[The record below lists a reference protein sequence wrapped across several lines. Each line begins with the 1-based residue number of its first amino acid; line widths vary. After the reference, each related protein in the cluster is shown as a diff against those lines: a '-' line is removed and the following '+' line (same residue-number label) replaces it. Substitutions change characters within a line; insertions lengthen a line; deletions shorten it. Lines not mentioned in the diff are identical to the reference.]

1 MLLTYYIFIF
11 CLIIVLSLFLF
22 YVNHTSAVVAFDLQI
37 VARLGYAAAVR
48 TLHGVRSDIVGTIVE
63 WQNFG
68 VLDCVVAK
76 ILLVYAH
83 AHRVDN
89 LVWLHRKVICDFG
102 RISEPFALDCVDYA
116 RVFLLRRIAHPRNRR
131 AVKSQHDE
139 YDADCHNRREN
150 RAAFF
155 LASCADDGHCDA
167 QRKHNCERD
176 GQYELFGQ
184 ILLKFAFFVFHNF
197 IVLQTQYLVKKYAKD
212 CLQIVW
218 KESIK
223 SKPRILR

>member
-11 CLIIVLSLFLF
+11 RLIIVLLLFLF
-22 YVNHTSAVVAFDLQI
+22 NVNHTSAVVAFDLQI

-48 TLHGVRSDIVGTIVE
+48 TLHGVCSDIVGTIVE

-139 YDADCHNRREN
+139 YDADCHNRGEN
-150 RAAFF
+150 RSTVLF
-155 LASCADDGHCDA
+155 ASCADDGHCNA
-167 QRKHNCERD
+167 QREHNR
-176 GQYELFGQ
+176 QNYAYKKSQGQ
-184 ILLKFAFFVFHNF
+184 ILLKFVYFFIVFHTH
-197 IVLQTQYLVKKYAKD
+197 IVLQ
-212 CLQIVW
+212 
-218 KESIK
+218 
-223 SKPRILR
+223 KPL